1 MRPVNLTPPEERGG
15 DRAALR
21 TGSISYLILAAL
33 ALGVVAVTALVLTT
47 NTISDRKT
55 EVSELAAR
63 EAALRS
69 EAESLRAFAEF
80 ATVSEARAQ
89 TVTSLAQSRF
99 DWERVL
105 RELALVIP
113 DDVWLVQ
120 LSGAASPDVQVE
132 DAAEIS
138 AGDNIAGP
146 ALSMVGCATSHEA
159 VARFLQALKDIDGVT
174 RVGIGKSER
183 ASDESASPTAEDS
196 GADGEDCRT
205 RDFITRFEIVAAF
218 DEVSVPPVD
227 AGSPPAAPAPA
238 AESTPTANDE
248 SGVAEAEAQ
257 EQEARDSTAQQTDE
271 AREAANLVP
280 GVAR

>member
-15 DRAALR
+15 NRAALR

-33 ALGVVAVTALVLTT
+33 ALGVAAVTALVLTT
-47 NTISDRKT
+47 NTISDRKA
-55 EVSELAAR
+55 EASELEAR
-63 EAALRS
+63 EAAARS

-80 ATVSEARAQ
+80 ATLSEARAQ
-89 TVTSLAQSRF
+89 TVTSLARSRF

-132 DAAEIS
+132 DAAEVS
-138 AGDNIAGP
+138 AGSNIAGP

-174 RVGIGKSER
+174 RVGLGKSER
-183 ASDESASPTAEDS
+183 PLSESGGASGEDS
-196 GADGEDCRT
+196 GASGEDCRT
-205 RDFITRFEIVAAF
+205 RAFITRFEIVAAF
-218 DEVSVPPVD
+218 DEVSVPPLD
-227 AGSPPAAPAPA
+227 AGTAPAPPAPA
-238 AESTPTANDE
+238 AESTPAADDG
-248 SGVAEAEAQ
+248 SGVVEAEAQ
-257 EQEARDSTAQQTDE
+257 EQEARDSTAEQTDE

>member
-1 MRPVNLTPPEERGG
+1 VRPVNLTPPEERGG
-15 DRAALR
+15 NRAALR

-33 ALGVVAVTALVLTT
+33 ALGVAAVTALVLTT
-47 NTISDRKT
+47 NTISDRKA
-55 EVSELAAR
+55 EASELEAR
-63 EAALRS
+63 EAAARS

-80 ATVSEARAQ
+80 ATLSEARAQ
-89 TVTSLAQSRF
+89 TVTSLARSRF

-132 DAAEIS
+132 DAAEVS
-138 AGDNIAGP
+138 AGSNIAGP

-174 RVGIGKSER
+174 RVGLGKSER
-183 ASDESASPTAEDS
+183 PLSESGGSSGEDS
-196 GADGEDCRT
+196 GASGEDCRT
-205 RDFITRFEIVAAF
+205 RAFITRFEIVAAF
-218 DEVSVPPVD
+218 DEVSVPPLD
-227 AGSPPAAPAPA
+227 AGTAPAPPAPA
-238 AESTPTANDE
+238 AESTPPADDG
-248 SGVAEAEAQ
+248 SGVVEAEAQ
-257 EQEARDSTAQQTDE
+257 EQEARDSTAEQTDE
-271 AREAANLVP
+271 AREAETLVP

>member
-1 MRPVNLTPPEERGG
+1 VRPVNLNPPEERGG

-33 ALGVVAVTALVLTT
+33 ALGVVAVTVLVLTT

-55 EVSELAAR
+55 EVAELEGR
-63 EAALRS
+63 EAAARS

-80 ATVSEARAQ
+80 AALSEARAQ

-113 DDVWLVQ
+113 DNVWLVQ

-132 DAAEIS
+132 DAAEVS
-138 AGDNIAGP
+138 AGTNIAGP

-159 VARFLQALKDIDGVT
+159 VASFLQALKDIDGVT

-196 GADGEDCRT
+196 GANGEDCRT
-205 RDFITRFEIVAAF
+205 RDFITRFDVVAAF
-218 DEVSVPPVD
+218 DEVVVPPVE
-227 AGSPPAAPAPA
+227 AGAPAAPAPTS
-238 AESTPTANDE
+238 ESTPPANDE
-248 SGVAEAEAQ
+248 SGVAEAEAP
-257 EQEARDSTAQQTDE
+257 EQE